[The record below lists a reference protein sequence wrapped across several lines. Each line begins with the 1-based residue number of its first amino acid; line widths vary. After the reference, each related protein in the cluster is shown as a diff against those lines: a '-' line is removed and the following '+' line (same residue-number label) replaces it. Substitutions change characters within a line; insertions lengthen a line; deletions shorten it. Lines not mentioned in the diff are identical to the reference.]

1 MKAVKYKKIL
11 KALRQSIATLNL
23 EEMPVDR
30 IDYQLVKRNI
40 IILMTSYLV
49 SLTNNIEC
57 FCVNYSMC
65 GVKYEIRKV
74 LLVDENKGTY

>member
-40 IILMTSYLV
+40 IKKTMEMKKWKTIGSRTL
-49 SLTNNIEC
+49 
-57 FCVNYSMC
+57 
-65 GVKYEIRKV
+65 
-74 LLVDENKGTY
+74 

>member
-40 IILMTSYLV
+40 IKKTM
-49 SLTNNIEC
+49 E
-57 FCVNYSMC
+57 M
-65 GVKYEIRKV
+65 KK
-74 LLVDENKGTY
+74 